1 MERMKATWDG
11 SMKEIDSMI
20 KGIADHDSGYQDK
33 CSTQLTEYKKKL
45 TKIHESTT
53 SVSIAVS
60 STSSQVSIYEKECKE
75 KDDELHQIEVYKKK
89 RVKKCTT
96 ERKVEKKT
104 LETLKYDMRSM
115 KKVAKAHISLKSK
128 GTKKKLYLLQQEA
141 DSRPRKSLAD
151 VRGMVKKTKETASK
165 LQTCLAKSRLDK
177 EKAEKKNDVSLS
189 EEQSEEVHSP
199 AITD

>member
-33 CSTQLTEYKKKL
+33 CSTELTDYKKKL
-45 TKIHESTT
+45 TQIHESTV
-53 SVSIAVS
+53 SVSTAVK

-115 KKVAKAHISLKSK
+115 KKVAKAHIHLKST
-128 GTKKKLYLLQQEA
+128 GTKNRLYLLQQEA
-141 DSRPRKSLAD
+141 ASRPRKSLAD

-165 LQTCLAKSRLDK
+165 LQTCLAKASLNK
-177 EKAEKKNDVSLS
+177 EAAKKHDVSLS
-189 EEQSEEVHSP
+189 EEQAVELH
-199 AITD
+199 

>member
-1 MERMKATWDG
+1 MKATWDG
-11 SMKEIDSMI
+11 SMKEIDSAI

-33 CSTQLTEYKKKL
+33 CTTQLTEYKQKL

-53 SVSIAVS
+53 SISIAVS
-60 STSSQVSIYEKECKE
+60 STSSQVSTYEKECKE
-75 KDDELHQIEVYKKK
+75 KDDELHEIEVTKKR

-104 LETLKYDMRSM
+104 LETLKYDMKSM
-115 KKVAKAHISLKSK
+115 KQVAKAHIHLKSA

-165 LQTCLAKSRLDK
+165 LQTCLAKSRMDK
-177 EKAEKKNDVSLS
+177 ESDKKNDVSLS
-189 EEQSEEVHSP
+189 EEQSVEAHSP
-199 AITD
+199 IHCDGPAP

>member
-1 MERMKATWDG
+1 
-11 SMKEIDSMI
+11 MKEINGMI
-20 KGIADHDSGYQDK
+20 KGIADHDSGYEDK

-45 TKIHESTT
+45 TKIHESTV
-53 SVSIAVS
+53 SISIAVN
-60 STSSQVSIYEKECKE
+60 STSSEVSIYEKECKE
-75 KDDELHQIEVYKKK
+75 KDEELYEIETTHKK

-115 KKVAKAHISLKSK
+115 KKVAKAHIHLKSK
-128 GTKKKLYLLQQEA
+128 GAKQKLYLLQQEA

-165 LQTCLAKSRLDK
+165 LQTCLAKSRMEK
-177 EKAEKKNDVSLS
+177 EKDKASYVSLS
-189 EEQSEEVHSP
+189 EKQSTE
-199 AITD
+199 